1 MGMRIKRPHW
11 QTVLV
16 VLGFG
21 GCTGTFDA
29 GSFGS
34 GTGGALDSGA
44 LGGNPLGGAGGT
56 SLGSGGTSARDAAL
70 GSGGTRIV
78 LHDANNYVYSGWV
91 QIPAVAVAPKSD
103 LLFRW
108 GGLTKD
114 MLGHPLDWRRDVNTI
129 VVLMWRLSPTI
140 LAGKMR
146 TDTLEQRDLVTLP
159 VRFATDGS
167 LAEAHLSQFKSVDPG
182 VDFATIV
189 SFLDPAF
196 YPPDSYTY
204 TVMAATGSD
213 TNQYCGNRML
223 QAFRL
228 DPAATNTT
236 VDLTDQSTNLVSNVY
251 FDKLTPVALP
261 AGQADITLDT
271 ANVSLNAT
279 NGVFDGFVEAFVAH
293 YTQSVAELAQRF
305 TDLELLA
312 TELYR
317 GESPDAKTIDLAT
330 LTSAQGKR
338 FAGIDTSGTWLVALR
353 KNGCH
358 NPTPLFLTV
367 LRPQL

>member
-1 MGMRIKRPHW
+1 MGMRIKRAHW
-11 QTVLV
+11 LTVLV
-16 VLGFG
+16 VLGFCS
-21 GCTGTFDA
+21 CTGTFDA
-29 GSFGS
+29 GSYRS
-34 GTGGALDSGA
+34 GGAD
-44 LGGNPLGGAGGT
+44 GGGQGGSPLGGASGT
-56 SLGSGGTSARDAAL
+56 SLGTGGSGKRDAAL
-70 GSGGTRIV
+70 GGGGTRII

-114 MLGHPLDWRRDVNTI
+114 MLGHPLDRKQDINTI
-129 VVLMWRLSPTI
+129 IVLMWRLSPTI

-146 TDTLEQRDLVTLP
+146 TDTLEQRDLVTMP
-159 VRFATDGS
+159 VRFATDGT
-167 LAEAHLSQFKSVDPG
+167 ATEARLSQFTSVDPS
-182 VDFATIV
+182 VDFDTIV
-189 SFLDPAF
+189 SFLNPDF

-213 TNQYCGNRML
+213 TNQYCGNRMI

-228 DPAATNTT
+228 DPAATNTI

-251 FDKLTPVALP
+251 FDKLIPVELP

-279 NGVFDGFVEAFVAH
+279 NGVFDGFVEAFVGH
-293 YTQSVAELAQRF
+293 YGQSVAELAQRF

-330 LTSAQGKR
+330 LTSAQGKH
-338 FAGIDTSGTWLVALR
+338 FAGIDTSGTWLIALR

-367 LRPQL
+367 LNPL